1 MSAPTAAD
9 LLALLTSRDF
19 GSLKDKYGSI
29 EGLAKELG
37 SDPATGLLG
46 PTVLLHRKTYGSN
59 AMPLRRP
66 KGYGWALLEGLKDP
80 VVIVLTVISILL
92 ITFGLLPDYTYDV
105 YAWIDGVITL
115 VMLLLLLSI
124 NAAIVYHKDRVLWQA
139 NVNANKHTV
148 IVVRDGKP
156 QAESSDSLVVGD
168 VVCLTAGSFIPADG
182 ILLTNTNVKIVT
194 DLSTVLNGSLTS
206 TSASQ
211 TTDPFL
217 SAGAYI
223 SDTTEEVRMLVLVV
237 GEGTILGKT
246 HLSKGYQNVATD
258 LQKRLEKLYRWTTIG
273 SLIGSLIIFLV
284 MAVRF
289 FVGGTTHDNRQ
300 VTTVVRQI
308 SIALIV
314 FIVTA
319 PEALQMAL
327 SLSLSYSMKAMCKD
341 GIHIKNY
348 DSIENLACCTHLVLS
363 TNTLP
368 STQDELLQA
377 SGAGIKICYASSDPH
392 DIAVNK
398 AKVAGLLDQNSS
410 SAASVR
416 ASELFSYPQE
426 TINMKLKQTSVIS
439 EITSQDLHR
448 LICSLRSPENVVVYT
463 GTDSLHA
470 AALRTADVGL
480 SIKLNGTD
488 LCKDSSDIVLEQGSF
503 SDFVEAINWGSSI
516 VHNVRKFIQFQYT
529 AGILVILL
537 ILLSSA
543 IFNIILF
550 SAAQLLYIN
559 LVIDALAA
567 FAFGGEPPRRKGGVP
582 PLLRKTYKIFSP
594 SMTRNIYISAL
605 FILVF
610 CVLPLIPEVAD
621 KLFGIPSRLGGPSA
635 TEDEFALALATNF
648 KQTCAYNI
656 LVISLL
662 FNMFWARTTYREMNV
677 FVYIKK
683 SINMWIVIAVIAC
696 THVIVMIVPGVTFIF
711 KTFNCLGDSCLLGG
725 ANGVVPHPL
734 KCFSI
739 GWQGWIVTLVLGVLV
754 LPCNLLFRLLPIAR
768 EYKYKGTEDISAFK
782 L

>member
-1 MSAPTAAD
+1 MSAPTTAD
-9 LLALLTSRDF
+9 LLALFTSRDL
-19 GSLKDKYGSI
+19 GALRDKYGSI

-37 SDPATGLLG
+37 SDPATGLLK

-59 AMPLRRP
+59 TMPLRRP
-66 KGYGWALLEGLKDP
+66 RGYGWAFLRGLKDP

-124 NAAIVYHKDRVLWQA
+124 NAAIVYHKDKVLWQA

-148 IVVRDGKP
+148 TVVRDGRP
-156 QAESSDSLVVGD
+156 QDESSDSLVVGD
-168 VVCLTAGSFIPADG
+168 VVCLTAGSFVPADG
-182 ILLTNTNVKIVT
+182 VLLINTDVKVIT

-206 TSASQ
+206 TSVTQ

-217 SAGAYI
+217 SAGTYI
-223 SDTTEEVRMLVLVV
+223 SDATEEVRMLVLVV
-237 GEGTILGKT
+237 GEATILGKT
-246 HLSKGYQNVATD
+246 RLSKGYQNFATD

-289 FVGGTTHDNRQ
+289 FLAGTANDNRQ

-327 SLSLSYSMKAMCKD
+327 SLSLSYSMKTMCKD

-377 SGAGIKICYASSDPH
+377 SSAGIKLCYASSDPH

-398 AKVAGLLDQNSS
+398 AKVAGLLDQDSS
-410 SAASVR
+410 CVASVR

-426 TINMKLKQTSVIS
+426 TINMRLKETHVIS
-439 EITSQDLHR
+439 EITAQDLHR
-448 LICSLRSPENVVVYT
+448 LVCFLRSPEDVVAYI
-463 GTDSLHA
+463 GTDNLHA

-480 SIKLNGTD
+480 STRLNGTD

-503 SDFVEAINWGSSI
+503 SDLIEAIRWGSNI

-529 AGILVILL
+529 AGVLVILL
-537 ILLSSA
+537 TLLSSA

-567 FAFGGEPPRRKGGVP
+567 FAFGGEPPHRTGSVP
-582 PLLRKTYKIFSP
+582 PLLRRTYKIFNP

-605 FILVF
+605 FTLVSCILA
-610 CVLPLIPEVAD
+610 LIPDVAD

-635 TEDEFALALATNF
+635 TEDEFALALANSF

-656 LVISLL
+656 LVISLI

-696 THVIVMIVPGVTFIF
+696 THVVVMMVPGVTFVF

-734 KCFSI
+734 KFFSI
-739 GWQGWIVTLVLGVLV
+739 GWQGWIVTLVLGALV
-754 LPCNLLFRLLPIAR
+754 LPCNLLFRLLPMAR
-768 EYKYKGTEDISAFK
+768 EYGYRGAGGVSASK